1 MPLAAL
7 SKPSAAAFKFAVPS
21 TKLLGSVIRG
31 VKRDAGFNE
40 AIALF

>member
-7 SKPSAAAFKFAVPS
+7 SKPSLAAFKFAVQS
-21 TKLLGSVIRG
+21 TKLLGSVIEG
-31 VKRDAGFNE
+31 VKRGAGLDE